1 MATLSP
7 PLKQVRATV
16 PRWGTIGCTVLL
28 FVTFVFC
35 NNTEWTTKL
44 SLALF
49 ASQIHTTPNAQHA
62 LGDPTKS
69 EPARNAGY
77 LQATH
82 RAQKRRDRLQS
93 GQPVTRGLKMVN
105 HAKTADRC
113 SGSGGSVSV
122 GRLLERAVNS
132 CQKHTYVFGQYRQTP
147 GRPPRATDQM

>member
-1 MATLSP
+1 MCQEVRLLHRAVLIHFMMATLSP
-7 PLKQVRATV
+7 PLKQLRATV
-16 PRWGTIGCTVLL
+16 PRWGTIGCNVLL
-28 FVTFVFC
+28 FVTLVFC

-77 LQATH
+77 LQVTH

-93 GQPVTRGLKMVN
+93 GQPVPASTPLSSAPKPETKWANLKRTEKKPIEN
-105 HAKTADRC
+105 FAPP
-113 SGSGGSVSV
+113 
-122 GRLLERAVNS
+122 LLCNLVPNA
-132 CQKHTYVFGQYRQTP
+132 
-147 GRPPRATDQM
+147 